1 MQQLIAMMPALVGR
15 HDVQHRVIGQL
26 QKMVSELQAQVAQP
40 ALTEPIDGV
49 ARQLPGT

>member
-26 QKMVSELQAQVAQP
+26 QKMVSELQAQIAQP
-40 ALTEPIDGV
+40 ALSELGENPS
-49 ARQLPGT
+49 